1 MVKLRL
7 YGRAGELAGRD
18 EIDVDVDVEV
28 DRPTTVR
35 DLIGRI
41 SAGRSGISPKAV
53 RSVLINGRN
62 CIFMQGLDTPVQ
74 QDDLVE
80 ILPFI
85 SGG

>member
-7 YGRAGELAGRD
+7 YGKAGELAGRD
-18 EIDVDVDVEV
+18 EIDIPTDG
-28 DRPTTVR
+28 PTTVR
-35 DLIGRI
+35 DLIDRI
-41 SAGRSGISPKAV
+41 SAGRSAISPQAV

-62 CIFMQGLDTPVQ
+62 CIFMQGLDTPVEPN
-74 QDDLVE
+74 DVVE

>member
-18 EIDVDVDVEV
+18 EIDIDVEV